1 MQTHLDERYLETQT
15 KPDVFGKAKER
26 PKHRRVNFKGDGAF
40 RANDSGEDDN
50 EEPAFRADD
59 KKNQPWEDQM
69 EKMPQLQTYS
79 SPQINSILHF

>member
-1 MQTHLDERYLETQT
+1 MQTHLDECYLETQT

-50 EEPAFRADD
+50 EEAAFRAVDQ
-59 KKNQPWEDQM
+59 KKSAMGGSDGDQM
-69 EKMPQLQTYS
+69 PVRY
-79 SPQINSILHF
+79 

>member
-26 PKHRRVNFKGDGAF
+26 PKHRRVNFKGDGAC

-50 EEPAFRADD
+50 EEPVFRADD
-59 KKNQPWEDQM
+59 KKWKKCRNCGHIHHPRLIAYYIFSLD
-69 EKMPQLQTYS
+69 YV
-79 SPQINSILHF
+79 